1 MDEFPR
7 YRKKTKRHPPAKSD
21 HKHSYT
27 YCVFHERIKTPFGY
41 NEEFRIGIYCS
52 VCGKIGSTG
61 FLERDGWLE
70 NVAQRPWVSHEWTA
84 KAKMEFAASTRSLPC
99 FEIFDA
105 VRQKFVNVN
114 QEGQVESNDE
124 RSNKNQAVL

>member
-7 YRKKTKRHPPAKSD
+7 YRKKTKRRPPAKSD

-41 NEEFRIGIYCS
+41 NEEFRIGTYCP
-52 VCGKIGSTG
+52 VCGKIGSAR
-61 FLERDGWLE
+61 FLERDGWLD
-70 NVAQRPWVSHEWTA
+70 NVAPILVRHEWTD
-84 KAKMEFAASTRSLPC
+84 KAKKEFVASTRSIPY

-114 QEGQVESNDE
+114 QEGRVESNDE